1 MKIRLLPVGF
11 LPVACALLMTGLVQ
25 GHAATAR
32 TVHAVASFT
41 VLADVVRQVGGT
53 HVAVTSLVPPDGDPH
68 EFEPSPADAGK
79 LQQADVIFLS
89 GEGLETWFVRLSR
102 AAGYHGT
109 PVIVSNGVPLH
120 EMVEDGHDV
129 TDPHVWNSVPNV
141 EIWTHNIRDALIR
154 VDPQDAEAFRANADA
169 YLVRLHD
176 LDHYIRDRI
185 ATVPADRRRVL
196 TGHDAFGYF
205 GREYGVTLMAPQGLS
220 TETEASAADVAA
232 LIRQIRTLGVSTYF
246 MENAADPRLVQQVAT
261 ATGARPGG
269 TLYVEA
275 LSPPGGPAA
284 DYISMIHHDVD
295 LMVQAMQAA
304 H

>member
-1 MKIRLLPVGF
+1 MKFRF
-11 LPVACALLMTGLVQ
+11 LPLACAALVAGLAPV
-25 GHAATAR
+25 HAAMAG

-53 HVAVTSLVPPDGDPH
+53 HATVTSLVPPDGDPH
-68 EFEPSPADAGK
+68 EFEPSPADARK

-89 GEGLETWFVRLSR
+89 GEGLETWFVRLAR

-109 PVIVSNGVPLH
+109 PVIVSDGVPLH
-120 EMVEDGHDV
+120 AMVEDGHDV

-141 EIWTHNIRDALIR
+141 EIWTRNICDALIR
-154 VDPQDAEAFRANADA
+154 ADPEDADAFRANAQA
-169 YLVRLHD
+169 YLVRLRD
-176 LDHYIRDRI
+176 LDHYIRERI
-185 ATVPADRRRVL
+185 ATVPAERRRVL

-246 MENAADPRLVQQVAT
+246 MENAADPRLVKQVAT
-261 ATGARPGG
+261 ATGAHPGG

-284 DYISMIHHDVD
+284 DYISMIRHDVD
-295 LMVQAMQAA
+295 LMVPAMQPPP
-304 H
+304 